1 MDQIQ
6 DDFTTV
12 TEMNELIATY
22 FDNNS
27 LFQFVKVKGEV
38 SNHSDWRGHRFFTIK
53 DQTSVLKCT
62 IWANVVPSALSF
74 ELKDGMEVGL
84 IGRIRFNPKRG
95 EGQLIVAKVVDLGE
109 GGESMELKL
118 LFEKLKAE
126 GIFDID
132 HKKPIPKYPKKVGI
146 VSSQEGDA
154 IRDIYRVAKDRNPYV
169 QLFLYNATVQ
179 GASAPASII
188 QGIRELDKYGF
199 DLIIVSRGGGSRE
212 DLAPFDDEQVVRA
225 VYEAQTPIVTGVGH
239 ERDWTLID
247 YVADERFSTPTYAA
261 QGVFPDIMSE
271 IRRVHRLEDSIRRA
285 MENAFRKRVLL
296 LESRMER
303 LERYSPESILA
314 RKIERLETATDEL
327 ESSMKA
333 LIDKRK
339 HRLEVIL
346 ARMHGLSPT
355 AKLVGG
361 FGYISGEEGPVTS
374 VDMVAPDQDIFIR
387 LHDGEI
393 RSKVVDIRK
402 ETIGGEDG

>member
-6 DDFTTV
+6 DDFSTV

-38 SNHSDWRGHRFFTIK
+38 SNHSEWRGHRFFTIK
-53 DQTSVLKCT
+53 DQASVLKCT
-62 IWANVVPSALSF
+62 IWANVVLSALSF

-84 IGRIRFNPKRG
+84 IGRIRFNSKRG

-109 GGESMELKL
+109 GGESLELKL

-146 VSSQEGDA
+146 VSSREGDA
-154 IRDIYRVAKDRNPYV
+154 IRDICRVAKDRNPYV

-303 LERYSPESILA
+303 LERYSPELILS
-314 RKIERLETATDEL
+314 RKIERLEAATDEL
-327 ESSMKA
+327 ESSMTA

-361 FGYISGEEGPVTS
+361 FGYISDDEGPITS
-374 VDMVAPDQDIFIR
+374 VDMVGPDQDIFIR

-402 ETIGGEDG
+402 ETIGGKHG

>member
-6 DDFTTV
+6 DDFSTV

-38 SNHSDWRGHRFFTIK
+38 SNHSEWRGHRFFTIK
-53 DQTSVLKCT
+53 DQASVLKCT
-62 IWANVVPSALSF
+62 IWANVVLSALSF

-84 IGRIRFNPKRG
+84 IGRIRFNSKRG

-109 GGESMELKL
+109 GGESLELKL

-146 VSSQEGDA
+146 VSSREGDA
-154 IRDIYRVAKDRNPYV
+154 IRDICRVAKDRNPYV

-303 LERYSPESILA
+303 LERYSPESILS
-314 RKIERLETATDEL
+314 RKIERLEAATDEL
-327 ESSMKA
+327 ESSMTA

-361 FGYISGEEGPVTS
+361 FGYISDDEGPITS
-374 VDMVAPDQDIFIR
+374 VDMVGPDQDIFIR

-402 ETIGGEDG
+402 ETIGGKHG